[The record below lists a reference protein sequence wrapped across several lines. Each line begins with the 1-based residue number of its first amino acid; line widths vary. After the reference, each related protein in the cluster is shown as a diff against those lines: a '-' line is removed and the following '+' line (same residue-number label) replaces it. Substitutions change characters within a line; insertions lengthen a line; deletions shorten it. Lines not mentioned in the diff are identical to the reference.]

1 MEIHSPEKPILTIKE
16 AAVHLL
22 IVTVGIL
29 IALSLEGIVEY
40 VHHRTIVREAREIMR
55 QEIESN
61 RSELDKSLAH
71 IKDAQMKDM
80 THGIEIMQALSAHQ
94 AADLRMNINYQTA
107 SLRST
112 GRATAELMGAFAYMD
127 YKEVRSWAGVYDTQE
142 EFLRTQSAGHAEGV
156 AAFSFLVKRDLQK
169 TPSAQLD
176 VEADNLRRAVGSLV
190 VTVQMG
196 TALRAQYDKVLG
208 ASAFRRTSG

>member
-1 MEIHSPEKPILTIKE
+1 MPSRRKTASPSRETPHDCSKLLLRATERRPALLEADDPDGTGADGRQHGSERDLAAVGEPRVEIHSPEKPILTIKE

-107 SLRST
+107 S
-112 GRATAELMGAFAYMD
+112 
-127 YKEVRSWAGVYDTQE
+127 
-142 EFLRTQSAGHAEGV
+142 
-156 AAFSFLVKRDLQK
+156 
-169 TPSAQLD
+169 
-176 VEADNLRRAVGSLV
+176 
-190 VTVQMG
+190 
-196 TALRAQYDKVLG
+196 
-208 ASAFRRTSG
+208 